1 MRCFEKVKES
11 NVPSVNVQHFATL
24 RGILAKMLPC
34 SSLYILVPRT
44 KPCRSK
50 LFSASSLTFELKKVQ
65 RERWFYPRRFK
76 PYGTAVLVQVV
87 MLVDGGKQ
95 LSAKVKMV
103 LPLLVTKVCQK
114 WYLFF

>member
-1 MRCFEKVKES
+1 
-11 NVPSVNVQHFATL
+11 
-24 RGILAKMLPC
+24 
-34 SSLYILVPRT
+34 
-44 KPCRSK
+44 
-50 LFSASSLTFELKKVQ
+50 
-65 RERWFYPRRFK
+65 
-76 PYGTAVLVQVV
+76 VLVQVV